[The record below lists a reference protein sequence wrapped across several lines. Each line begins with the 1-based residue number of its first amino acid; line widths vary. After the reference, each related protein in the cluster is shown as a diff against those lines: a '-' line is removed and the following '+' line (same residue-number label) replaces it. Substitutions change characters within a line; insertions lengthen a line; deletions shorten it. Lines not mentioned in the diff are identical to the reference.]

1 MEGQRLLF
9 GCANDEV
16 CRAMKCKL
24 DHAVHWSKSC
34 AVLEIK
40 GCFEEGGRG
49 KEEGWEAKNKD
60 RHKDR
65 EGDSL
70 TIAEALGLPS
80 AKSHPELLNGWS
92 KLGKSIEWPLK

>member
-40 GCFEEGGRG
+40 GCFEEGWG
-49 KEEGWEAKNKD
+49 EGWEDRNKD

-70 TIAEALGLPS
+70 TTAEALGLPS
-80 AKSHPELLNGWS
+80 A
-92 KLGKSIEWPLK
+92 

>member
-1 MEGQRLLF
+1 MGGGGEGRNRKRVEGQRLLF

-34 AVLEIK
+34 GVLEIK
-40 GCFEEGGRG
+40 GCFEEGG
-49 KEEGWEAKNKD
+49 EGWEARNKD

-70 TIAEALGLPS
+70 TIAEALSPS
-80 AKSHPELLNGWS
+80 QCRVTP
-92 KLGKSIEWPLK
+92 